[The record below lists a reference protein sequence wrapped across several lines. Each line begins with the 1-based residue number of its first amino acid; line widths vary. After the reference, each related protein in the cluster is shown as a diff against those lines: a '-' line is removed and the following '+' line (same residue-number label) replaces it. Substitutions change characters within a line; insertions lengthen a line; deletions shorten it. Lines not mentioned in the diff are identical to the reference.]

1 LPTLH
6 YIISSFK
13 LHCTTQRALQ
23 PENSCSPSWLRFPF
37 LSHSTSFSHLCQTC
51 VAPRDQRPPKNHT
64 PTPPFVTPPFTP
76 FTLNPPISRCFLD
89 AVHLL
94 ITSTAREK
102 GGGVEKIWFI
112 CEDLAFMFAGIILIW
127 SWEEESQREREL
139 KGENSLI

>member
-23 PENSCSPSWLRFPF
+23 PENSCSPFPF
-37 LSHSTSFSHLCQTC
+37 YRILRAFHICVKHVWHPETPEKSHHH
-51 VAPRDQRPPKNHT
+51 PPW
-64 PTPPFVTPPFTP
+64 VTPPFTP

-127 SWEEESQREREL
+127 SWEEESQRERESW
-139 KGENSLI
+139 KGKTL